1 MNRPDKNLLAS
12 LVPDYQGLEWQEID
26 LPTTVEAWAP
36 QHKLKLEYPLTD
48 ASDRDNSGEHYFKEP
63 DWRWPNKEIAVFT
76 DLHADADALISSL
89 IASGHVKKTGPMDED
104 LSLTSSGKRVK
115 FVICGDCFDKGPS
128 NLRLLRAIK
137 SLKEVGAKV
146 KILAGNHDIRFLIG
160 IRALDDHDDPLL
172 SHLFLRMA
180 PKGVKFIKEVYDNY
194 VAVESPK
201 KRRKLGENLSAM
213 EVRERLFPPAEWEE
227 QFTQQAQ
234 GVLTQKSINKE
245 KKRAREKQQRF
256 EKLCSRAGLTLG
268 MAYAA
273 VMKWRELFLSPK
285 GEFAWFF
292 KEMDLAYGTGSFLFV
307 HAGVDD
313 VIAESIRDKG
323 LKHINQQFHR
333 ALETSLFKLY
343 YGSLGNVFRT
353 KYRESDG
360 ILSVDGA
367 HALRSAGYDA
377 IVHGHIN
384 RLEGQQID
392 VRQDIIH
399 FECDATLDL
408 HSRIKEGLEGRGA
421 AATLFKPEGYALGIS
436 VDYPSIKC
444 FMPASTKL
452 QPEEKKKNE
461 QKVTEA

>member
-1 MNRPDKNLLAS
+1 MNCLDENLLTT
-12 LVPDYQGLEWQEID
+12 LVPEYRGLEWQEIN
-26 LPTTVEAWAP
+26 LPTAVEAWAP
-36 QHKLKLEYPLTD
+36 QHKLALEYPVTED
-48 ASDRDNSGEHYFKEP
+48 PEERQSVEHYFKEP
-63 DWRWPNKEIAVFT
+63 NWRWPKKEIAVFT
-76 DLHADADALISSL
+76 DLHADADAFVSSL
-89 IASGHVKKTGPMDED
+89 VASGHVKKTGPMDED
-104 LSLTSSGKRVK
+104 IQLTNSGKQVR

-137 SLKEVGAKV
+137 SLKDIGGKV

-160 IRALDDHDDPLL
+160 IRALDDHSDPLL

-180 PKGVKFIKEVYDNY
+180 PKGVRFIKEIYDSY
-194 VAVESPK
+194 VAAESSK
-201 KRRKLGENLSAM
+201 KRRKLGENLSPK

-227 QFTQQAQ
+227 QFTEQAQ
-234 GVLTQKSINKE
+234 GVLKEKTINKE

-256 EKLCSRAGLTLG
+256 EKLCTRAGLTLG

-273 VMKWRELFLSPK
+273 VMKWRELFLSSN

-292 KEMDLAYGTGSFLFV
+292 KEMELAYGTGSFLFV

-313 VIAESIRDKG
+313 VIAESIRENG
-323 LKHINQQFHR
+323 LKYINQQFHR
-333 ALETSLFKLY
+333 ALENSLFKLY

-353 KYRESDG
+353 KYRASDG

-367 HALRSAGYDA
+367 HALRNAGYDA

-384 RLEGQQID
+384 RLQGQQID

-408 HSRIKEGLEGRGA
+408 NSRIKEGLEGRGA
-421 AATLFKPEGYALGIS
+421 ATTLFKPEGYVLGIS
-436 VDYPSIKC
+436 VDYHSIKC
-444 FMPASTKL
+444 FMPASTEL
-452 QPEEKKKNE
+452 EMQRD
-461 QKVTEA
+461 EAS